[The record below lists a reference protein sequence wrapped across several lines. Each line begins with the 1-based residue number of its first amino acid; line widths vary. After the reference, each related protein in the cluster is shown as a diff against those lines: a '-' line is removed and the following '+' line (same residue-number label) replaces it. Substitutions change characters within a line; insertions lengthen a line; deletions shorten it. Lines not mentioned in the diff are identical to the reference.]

1 LPDRTVLGQN
11 GREGGITPER
21 NAAQVRLFWRF
32 SVEVSTMVRRKH
44 GLSLSLSSAVLALGM
59 TMPAYAAEGA
69 ADGSS
74 DAAPG
79 DIVVTAQKKT
89 ERLIDVPLAISAISA
104 DTMSTQAMNRLSDIY
119 DRVPGLQYSG
129 QRVANISLRGI
140 TTGGATAPTVALL
153 VDDVQFGGTTGAGQP
168 PLPDFD
174 ASALTRVEVLRGPQG
189 TLYGASSLGGLIKY
203 VLKQPD
209 TQKLSGRVEAGGT
222 AVGGGGAGYSV
233 RGSINVPITDWLAV
247 LGSGFKREDAPYLN
261 NASTNAQVTK
271 HTNVN
276 TRDVWGFRGAVLIK
290 PTDTLRVV
298 LSALNQKQTAVNSD
312 LSVTSGGV
320 PICKVCTTATTASTA
335 PTTFEPAYGDL
346 TLNALDSY
354 NNSKY
359 QLYTGRAELDL
370 GQVKATSITAWSR
383 ADNVL
388 SNDVTSVFGGLFRAV
403 YGLSATPSVQIANAD
418 HTHKFS
424 QEVRLNSDIGKVSW
438 IAGGFYTVEH
448 ASTDQNLIASGTLSG
463 TRYASTGP
471 STYREYAGFADATW
485 HATDKLDL
493 QAGARWAHNNQS
505 NSTVL
510 QMDNQL
516 TAVFGAN
523 GIQTQR
529 SSDSAAT
536 WLVSPSYHF
545 SRDMMVY
552 ARAASGYRPGGP
564 NIAAPPSA
572 PASYAPDRVINYE
585 LGLKGKVIPD
595 LLTIDTAVFEIDWN
609 NIQLQGTDP
618 VTSLTF
624 IANGGTAR
632 SRGLEFSGN
641 LTPWHGMSIDANFA
655 ATDAVL
661 TQDILTLQ
669 GGAGFLGRSGDRL
682 PFSARFTGNVSAQQS
697 FALSPR
703 MDGNLG
709 FSLAYVGNRMA
720 AYQTNSTA
728 ATRPRIDIPAYTVF
742 DLRGGVTFDKDWNV
756 GLYVR
761 NLFDSRG
768 ITVAQNRNG
777 ANVPTALYIQPR
789 TFGITASR
797 NF

>member
-1 LPDRTVLGQN
+1 
-11 GREGGITPER
+11 
-21 NAAQVRLFWRF
+21 
-32 SVEVSTMVRRKH
+32 MVRRKH
-44 GLSLSLSSAVLALGM
+44 TLSLSLSGAVLALAIA
-59 TMPAYAAEGA
+59 MPAHADDQPDANNGTGTGA
-69 ADGSS
+69 
-74 DAAPG
+74 G
-79 DIVVTAQKKT
+79 DIVVTAQKKS

-104 DTMSTQAMNRLSDIY
+104 DTMTTQALNRLSDIY
-119 DRVPGLQYSG
+119 NRVPGLQYSG

-140 TTGGATAPTVALL
+140 TTGGATSPTVALL

-174 ASALTRVEVLRGPQG
+174 ASALSRVEVLRGPQG

-209 TQKLSGRVEAGGT
+209 TNKFSGRVEAGGT
-222 AVGGGGAGYSV
+222 AVSGGSTGYSV
-233 RGSINVPITDWLAV
+233 RGSVNIPITDWLAV
-247 LGSGFKREDAPYLN
+247 MGSGFKRDDAPYLN

-276 TRDVWGFRGAVLIK
+276 TRDTWGFRGAVLIK
-290 PTDTLRVV
+290 PTDNLRVV

-312 LSVTSGGV
+312 LSITSGGV
-320 PICKVCTTATTASTA
+320 SICKVCTTGATASTA
-335 PTTFEPAYGDL
+335 RTTFEPVYGDL
-346 TLNALDSY
+346 TINSLDSY

-359 QLYTGRAELDL
+359 QLYTSRAELDL
-370 GQVKATSITAWSR
+370 GAVKATSITAWSR

-388 SNDVTSVFGGLFRAV
+388 SNDVTSVFGGLFKAF
-403 YGLSATPSVQIANAD
+403 YGLSTAPSVQIANSD

-424 QEVRLNSDIGKVSW
+424 QELRFNGDVGPVSW

-448 ASTDQNLIASGTLSG
+448 ASTDQTLTPSGSLTG
-463 TRYASTGP
+463 TRYRSTGP

-493 QAGARWAHNNQS
+493 QVGGRWAHNKQDN
-505 NSTVL
+505 NSVL
-510 QMDNQL
+510 SMDSQL
-516 TAVFGAN
+516 NAAFGAN
-523 GIQTQR
+523 GVQSQR

-536 WLVSPSYHF
+536 WLVSPSYHIT
-545 SRDMMVY
+545 RDIMVY

-572 PASYAPDRVINYE
+572 PASYSPDRVINYE
-585 LGLKGKVIPD
+585 LGFKGKVIPD
-595 LLTIDTAVFEIDWN
+595 LLTIDTALFEIDWN
-609 NIQLQGTDP
+609 NIQIQGTDP

-632 SRGLEFSGN
+632 SRGIEFSGN

-682 PFSARFTGNVSAQQS
+682 PFSAKFTGNLSAQQS
-697 FALSPR
+697 FAINPK
-703 MDGNLG
+703 MDGNVG
-709 FSLAYVGNRMA
+709 VSLSYVGNRMA
-720 AYQTNSTA
+720 AYQTNSTS
-728 ATRPRIDIPAYTVF
+728 ATRPRIDIPSYTLF
-742 DLRGGVTFDKDWNV
+742 DLRAGVTYAKVWNV
-756 GLYVR
+756 GLFVR
-761 NLFDSRG
+761 NLLDSRG

-777 ANVPTALYIQPR
+777 ANVPTALYVQPR

-797 NF
+797 DF